1 MFISYDQEQQ
11 LLQTIPNV
19 YEVSQA
25 IQKTANNNICLI
37 SPNKHPERLFQN
49 RSWKGGFI
57 PKLIGKLYT
66 MVFSRTL
73 CNVAVTD

>member
-1 MFISYDQEQQ
+1 MFISYAQKQQ
-11 LLQTIPNV
+11 LLQTIKNI

-25 IQKTANNNICLI
+25 IQKTSNNNICLI
-37 SPNKHPERLFQN
+37 SSNKHPEQLFQN
-49 RSWKGGFI
+49 RSWKWGYI

-66 MVFSRTL
+66 MAFSRTL